1 MVMEGRFDLF
11 RQCTVN
17 WIKSYSVDGL
27 PLSGLKLSDWLLLPI
42 VEEVLDEP
50 DSVSLTM
57 QHITDELEPFIA
69 DAVQKWYKER
79 REELLSQL
87 GRIRSLSDMPKD
99 FDLLQLAVHTFDCV
113 ACHERFMPFPDVI
126 VHRCA
131 HVPYVRERGQK
142 DSSYT
147 SLVNGYLGRQLN
159 QPVAWSPDLVRV
171 NTRLY
176 PDKVNALIQK
186 FGSRPDTATHYDMER
201 QRKRV
206 VCDECS
212 EQVERGRP
220 RFRKYEVFDWK
231 RAVSIGPSVPRLTP
245 RMTGDS
251 CFIRTVNDTSTRTL
265 RAPGRSCP
273 WRSQSGYGSS
283 NGTLKRWNPTTV
295 A

>member
-87 GRIRSLSDMPKD
+87 GRIRSLSDMSKD

-273 WRSQSGYGSS
+273 SRSQSGYGSS
-283 NGTLKRWNPTTV
+283 NGTLKQ
-295 A
+295 